1 MTTTRTAFDAV
12 VIGGGLLGTATA
24 YHLVSA
30 GARTLL
36 VDRADVGRATDAG
49 AGILSPETNS
59 RDSDAWFRFAAEAA
73 DYYPTLIERLR
84 DDQPGET
91 GYARCGKLV
100 VAVSD
105 DEIEAF
111 QRARRLIF
119 ERQQRRGLPKP
130 GDLQEISPDEAREL
144 FPPLAR
150 VRGAIYSR
158 TAARV
163 DGRLLNAAMRAA
175 AEARGLV
182 IRHGSVDRL
191 ARERDAVTGVV
202 VDGQIVRAATVA
214 IAGGAWSESFGK
226 QLGVNVPVAPQRGQ
240 IIHLGLRGTDT
251 SRWPMVSA
259 FHEQYMVAWPDSRVV
274 AGATRETGSGFAPHT
289 TTAGVRAVLD
299 EALRV
304 APGLAD
310 AEIRE
315 IRVGLRPLSADGL
328 PVIGAVPGVAGIFVA
343 TGHGPSGLTLG
354 PYSSKVVAEQMLGM
368 TPAADLAPFSMA
380 RFTGVG
386 ESPSPAQPRGL
397 AGGISP

>member
-1 MTTTRTAFDAV
+1 MIVAHTTFDAA
-12 VIGGGLLGTATA
+12 VIGGGLLGTVTA
-24 YHLVSA
+24 YHLVTA

-36 VDRADVGRATDAG
+36 VDRADAGRATDAG

-59 RDSDAWFRFAAEAA
+59 RDSDAWFDFAAEAA
-73 DYYPTLIERLR
+73 GYYPTLIARLR
-84 DDQPGET
+84 DEQPDDT

-105 DEIEAF
+105 DEIEPF
-111 QRARRLIF
+111 RRARRLIF

-130 GDLQEISPDEAREL
+130 GDLHEISPEEAREL

-150 VRGAIYSR
+150 VHGAIYSR

-163 DGRLLNAAMRAA
+163 DGRLLNRALIRA

-182 IRHGSVDRL
+182 VRPGTVERL
-191 ARERDAVTGVV
+191 VREGDVVTGLV
-202 VDGQIVRAATVA
+202 VDGEIVHAGAVA
-214 IAGGAWSESFGK
+214 IAGGAWSDAFGK
-226 QLGVNVPVAPQRGQ
+226 QLGVSIPVAPQRGQ
-240 IIHLGLRGTDT
+240 IIHLGLPRTDT

-274 AGATRETGSGFAPHT
+274 TGATRETGSGFAPHT

-304 APGLAD
+304 APGLAG

-328 PVIGAVPGVAGIFVA
+328 PVLGAVPGLAGVFLV

-354 PYSSKVVAEQMLGM
+354 PYSSKVVAEAMLGM
-368 TPAADLAPFSMA
+368 APATDLTPFSIA
-380 RFTGVG
+380 RFT
-386 ESPSPAQPRGL
+386 RRTT
-397 AGGISP
+397 